1 MSRRLQICISAG
13 APHQPK
19 KVLKMDVDIVEGLT
33 GACHHVIQAARAE
46 KTNGRQ
52 AGGGP
57 FIQQT
62 ITQQH
67 SAG

>member
-1 MSRRLQICISAG
+1 MSRRLQMCISAG
-13 APHQPK
+13 APHQLK
-19 KVLKMDVDIVEGLT
+19 KVSKMDVERLT
-33 GACHHVIQAARAE
+33 GACHHVIQGARAE

>member
-1 MSRRLQICISAG
+1 MSRRLQICIIAG
-13 APHQPK
+13 VPHQLK
-19 KVLKMDVDIVEGLT
+19 KVLKMDVEGLT

-52 AGGGP
+52 PRGGP

>member
-1 MSRRLQICISAG
+1 
-13 APHQPK
+13 
-19 KVLKMDVDIVEGLT
+19 MDVEGLT
-33 GACHHVIQAARAE
+33 GACHHVIQGARAE

>member
-1 MSRRLQICISAG
+1 MSRRLQICIIAG
-13 APHQPK
+13 APHQLK
-19 KVLKMDVDIVEGLT
+19 KVLKMDVEGLT
-33 GACHHVIQAARAE
+33 GACHHVIQGARAE

-52 AGGGP
+52 PRGGP

>member
-1 MSRRLQICISAG
+1 MSRRLQICISTG
-13 APHQPK
+13 ALHQPK
-19 KVLKMDVDIVEGLT
+19 KVLKMDVERLT

-52 AGGGP
+52 ARGGP

>member
-1 MSRRLQICISAG
+1 MSRRLQQFCISAG

-19 KVLKMDVDIVEGLT
+19 KVLKMDVERLT